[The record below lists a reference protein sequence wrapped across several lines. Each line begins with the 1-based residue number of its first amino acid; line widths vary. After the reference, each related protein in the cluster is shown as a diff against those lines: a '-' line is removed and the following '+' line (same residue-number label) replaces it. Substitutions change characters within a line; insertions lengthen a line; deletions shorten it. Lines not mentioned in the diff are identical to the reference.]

1 MICQMRK
8 VGYSPNSH
16 PANPVDRDVFSN
28 WEKEYWKYQAETEMR
43 KGGYLVNKS
52 IFMKTE
58 LIEN

>member
-8 VGYSPNSH
+8 VRYFPNSH

-28 WEKEYWKYQAETEMR
+28 WEKEYWKYRAETKMR
-43 KGGYLVNKS
+43 KGGILS
-52 IFMKTE
+52 IKVFFMKTE